1 MALQSVWFSTGLPS
15 DIINSLEKD
24 LENHFDDDDMGD
36 SKLINDVLDKNI
48 RKSKNTWIPTT
59 HWITGWLWHYVM
71 VANRN
76 NFLYDISHIESESM
90 QYASYGVGEYYHWHT
105 DSSIAVHY
113 KPQFQTSAR
122 ESTKDDNY
130 LRERTSIEK
139 ELVRKISFSLQLSDP
154 DDYEG
159 GNIQFIDESN
169 KNYIAPRQKGSLII
183 FDSRTKHRVCKV
195 RSGVRKSIVGWV
207 VGPRWK

>member
-1 MALQSVWFSTGLPS
+1 MALQSVWFLTGLPS

-24 LENHFDDDDMGD
+24 LEKHFDDMGD
-36 SKLINDVLDKNI
+36 SKLINDVLDKDI

-59 HWITGWLWHYVM
+59 HWITGWLWHYVEM
-71 VANRN
+71 ANRN
-76 NFLYDISHIESESM
+76 NFLYDLSFIESESM
-90 QYASYGVGEYYHWHT
+90 QYARYGVGEYYHWHSDT
-105 DSSIAVHY
+105 SIPVQY
-113 KPQFQTSAR
+113 KPQIQISAND
-122 ESTKDDNY
+122 STTDDNY
-130 LRERTSIEK
+130 LRERAAIK
-139 ELVRKISFSLQLSDP
+139 NELVRKISFSLQLSDP

>member
-1 MALQSVWFSTGLPS
+1 MALQSVWFFTGLPS

-24 LENHFDDDDMGD
+24 LEKHFDDMGD
-36 SKLINDVLDKNI
+36 SKLISNVLDEDV

-59 HWITGWLWHYVM
+59 HWITGWLWHYVQA
-71 VANRN
+71 ANRN
-76 NFLYDISHIESESM
+76 NFLYDISFIESESM
-90 QYASYGVGEYYHWHT
+90 QYARYGVGEYYHWHSDT
-105 DSSIAVHY
+105 SIPVQY
-113 KPQFQTSAR
+113 KPQIQISAI
-122 ESTKDDNY
+122 ESTTDDNY
-130 LRERTSIEK
+130 LRERAAIK
-139 ELVRKISFSLQLSDP
+139 NELVRKISFSLQLSDP

-169 KNYIAPRQKGSLII
+169 QNYIAPRQKGSLII